1 MSQRRQGGAGRHHPG
16 ENQDRA
22 PTRLVTALP
31 SGTAV
36 RCDAKAFHS
45 LDCRVS
51 QPMPRVMP
59 LDNILW
65 AVKIASRARLE
76 SKMAT
81 EMYLA
86 SDLIRTFYKQVVI
99 PN

>member
-1 MSQRRQGGAGRHHPG
+1 
-16 ENQDRA
+16 
-22 PTRLVTALP
+22 
-31 SGTAV
+31 
-36 RCDAKAFHS
+36 
-45 LDCRVS
+45 
-51 QPMPRVMP
+51 MPRVMP

-86 SDLIRTFYKQVVI
+86 SDLIHNQLVKFITS
-99 PN
+99 